1 MVIISE
7 NNQTVNPEV
16 QEEIIVKDDVL
27 LPHEMSTLFDAS
39 SALMLAIAIFV
50 VAILARPILFLLIY
64 VIQFGLIF
72 GAIYLAVVHFVF

>member
-39 SALMLAIAIFV
+39 SALMLTIAIFV
-50 VAILARPILFLLIY
+50 VAILARPILFLLAY
-64 VIQFGLIF
+64 VVQFGLIF
-72 GAIYLAVVHFVF
+72 GAIYLAVVYFVF